1 MIIDY
6 LLLLRKAA
14 LFQKVDTAVVL
25 VAGGQNRSAFP
36 KSKHGNAAI
45 LFVFKGTKVVGQ
57 AVVRH
62 VKD

>member
-1 MIIDY
+1 M
-6 LLLLRKAA
+6 LRKAA